1 MTITAR
7 NEFHGT
13 SVSVRP
19 AQNGSLSL
27 GQVAKIRREL
37 CGMKGCSCR
46 TVTRASEA
54 NGDRVGIE
62 LEYSLNGGK
71 VISF

>member
-7 NEFHGT
+7 NNLHNT
-13 SVSVRP
+13 STTIRP
-19 AQNGSLSL
+19 AKNGALSL

-37 CGMKGCSCR
+37 CGMKDCSCR
-46 TVTRASEA
+46 TVTSASDA
-54 NGDRVGIE
+54 NGDRVSIE
-62 LEYSLNGGK
+62 LEHGLNGGK